1 MDYLNI
7 KVMCI
12 WLQQTRKKS
21 NKSEG
26 TYHGAYET
34 VNLIKSPLMSKTP
47 IGLTLDQFTAMNKAL
62 LTADEN
68 STIGQRHS
76 FCAES

>member
-1 MDYLNI
+1 
-7 KVMCI
+7 MCI
-12 WLQQTRKKS
+12 WLRQTRKKKS

-47 IGLTLDQFTAMNKAL
+47 IGLILDQLTATNKAL
-62 LTADEN
+62 LTVNEN
-68 STIGQRHS
+68 SSIGQRHS
-76 FCAES
+76 FCADSRYKFF

>member
-1 MDYLNI
+1 
-7 KVMCI
+7 MCI
-12 WLQQTRKKS
+12 WLQQTRNKKS
-21 NKSEG
+21 DKSEG

-47 IGLTLDQFTAMNKAL
+47 IGLILDQFTAMNKAL

-68 STIGQRHS
+68 SSIDQRHS
-76 FCAES
+76 FCVES